1 MKSAVEVEVNSGTLD
16 GGARASSLNECSD
29 IHTTSYD
36 YATLTLGFLNLKY
49 IFNECARVQDCG
61 SAE

>member
-1 MKSAVEVEVNSGTLD
+1 MKTAVLTRSNSGTLN

-36 YATLTLGFLNLKY
+36 YATLTLGFLNLKH
-49 IFNECARVQDCG
+49 IFDECARV
-61 SAE
+61 

>member
-1 MKSAVEVEVNSGTLD
+1 MKTAVLSRSNSGTLD

-29 IHTTSYD
+29 VHTTSYD

-49 IFNECARVQDCG
+49 IFDECARVQDCRP
-61 SAE
+61 AE